1 MRRYS
6 YLHLDVFTDRPF
18 GGNPLSV
25 FLDGTGLSTAEMQAI
40 AKEMNHSESTFLFP
54 AERGGVAKMR
64 IFTPTVELP
73 FAGHP
78 VIGTAF
84 ALALENP
91 IGGEVSIELGD
102 GMISTRIERED
113 VSATETSSPA
123 ERGRPGAPSFVWMSQ
138 RPPENGVMLT
148 DVDRLARTLGVGR
161 GDIDGAAEVWSTG
174 IPFLYVPLNG
184 LTPMGRI
191 RVNAQILPDLLLETG
206 ARGIYAVT
214 RETLSL
220 KASVRARCFPTGVG
234 VAEDAATGSA
244 AGGLAGFALGRGWAQ
259 PGRFEVEQGVELGR
273 PSRIVV
279 EVDAAGRSVR
289 VGGRSVS
296 MGRGELTL

>member
-1 MRRYS
+1 MARRYA

-25 FLDGTGLSTAEMQAI
+25 FLDGAGLSTAEMQAI

-64 IFTPTVELP
+64 IFTPAIELP
-73 FAGHP
+73 YAGHP

-91 IGGEVSIELGD
+91 IGGEVTIELND
-102 GMISTRIERED
+102 LQISTRIEREGGGEGGRD
-113 VSATETSSPA
+113 GQPA
-123 ERGRPGAPSFVWMSQ
+123 FVWMTQ
-138 RPPENGVMLT
+138 RPPENGTRLV
-148 DVDRLARTLGVGR
+148 DVDRIARALGVGR

-174 IPFLYVPLNG
+174 MPFLCVPLNG
-184 LTPMGRI
+184 LTAMGRI
-191 RVNAQILPDLLLETG
+191 RINAQILPEILAETG
-206 ARGIYAVT
+206 TRGVYAVT
-214 RETLSL
+214 RETLAL
-220 KASVRARCFPTGVG
+220 KAAARARCFPIGVG

-244 AGGLAGFALGRGWAQ
+244 AGALAGFALGRGWVK
-259 PGRFEVEQGVELGR
+259 PGRFEIEQGIEIGR
-273 PSRIVV
+273 PSRIVI
-279 EVDAAGRSVR
+279 ECDGPGKPVR
-289 VGGRSVS
+289 VGGRSVL